1 MMNARKLKK
10 EAKAKAAAA
19 AASNQSPKPED
30 GRKRSTNSSSSSP
43 GKPVA
48 LGVKSTPLLGGSP
61 MTSERR
67 ELKKAASTAG
77 IIPVAK
83 QGDPEQQQAS
93 PSSRSGRA
101 TPTVPRGKSKSRNES
116 PQ

>member
-19 AASNQSPKPED
+19 AASNKSPKPED

-43 GKPVA
+43 GKPAA

>member
-43 GKPVA
+43 GKPAA